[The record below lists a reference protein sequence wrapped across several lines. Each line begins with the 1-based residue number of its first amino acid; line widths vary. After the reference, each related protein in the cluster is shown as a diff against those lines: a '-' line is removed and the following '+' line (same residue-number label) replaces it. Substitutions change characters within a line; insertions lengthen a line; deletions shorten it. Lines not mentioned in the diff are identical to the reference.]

1 MSAGRTRLKVQ
12 ARQVT
17 FRRPG
22 GIGGMTQL
30 VKHLPFEY
38 QDLSVVSRTCQNKNK
53 NQTGKA
59 WGPAPPI
66 PELEK
71 Q

>member
-1 MSAGRTRLKVQ
+1 
-12 ARQVT
+12 
-17 FRRPG
+17 
-22 GIGGMTQL
+22 MTQL

-59 WGPAPPI
+59 WGPCTSNPRAGEAVTGFLGFAGQPI
-66 PELEK
+66 
-71 Q
+71 